1 MPGRS
6 SSGSL
11 VLSQFIIL
19 TDAIMTDTQNLK
31 LPYMLAA
38 QSQKHV
44 TYNETLRA
52 LDAIVHLS
60 VLDRDLAA
68 PPAIPVDGQ
77 RYIPAPSATGAWAG
91 KSLTIAAFQDGAW
104 MFYTAKPGWIAW
116 VADEARLIVWTGAAW
131 ALI

>member
-1 MPGRS
+1 
-6 SSGSL
+6 
-11 VLSQFIIL
+11 
-19 TDAIMTDTQNLK
+19 MTDTPHLN

-60 VLDRDLAA
+60 VLDRDLTA
-68 PPAIPVDGQ
+68 PPAAPLNGQ
-77 RYIPAPSATGAWAG
+77 RYIPAVGATGAWSG
-91 KSLTIAAFQDGAW
+91 KSLAIAAFQDGAW
-104 MFYTAKPGWIAW
+104 MFYTPQPGWIAW
-116 VADEARLIVWTGAAW
+116 VADEARLAVWNGTAW

>member
-6 SSGSL
+6 ASGIMAQSL
-11 VLSQFIIL
+11 YSIQ
-19 TDAIMTDTQNLK
+19 TDAVMTDTPHLT

-60 VLDRDLAA
+60 VLDRDLAT
-68 PPAIPVDGQ
+68 PPASPLDGQ
-77 RYIPAPSATGAWAG
+77 RYIPAASATGAWAG
-91 KSLTIAAFQDGAW
+91 KSLNIAAFQDGAW
-104 MFYTAKPGWIAW
+104 MFHVPQLG
-116 VADEARLIVWTGAAW
+116 
-131 ALI
+131 